1 MVFNATFSNISLI
14 SWRSVLLKIDNLI
27 QNEVLSS
34 SWSYGSCIYNNLC
47 NQCLSPLKLYGR
59 TPFMARCTRYNII
72 FYVLT
77 TTYWF
82 GNPPGPGLGQAQ
94 WCGGV
99 KLVNRNLALSSD
111 YWISND
117 NTEINEQSAPMYLNR
132 YCRRHDRMVV
142 VFTTTCAISAFH
154 H

>member
-1 MVFNATFSNISLI
+1 MRLSIFIEMMRIYGQFHSFVCNKKFKRIST
-14 SWRSVLLKIDNLI
+14 K
-27 QNEVLSS
+27 
-34 SWSYGSCIYNNLC
+34 
-47 NQCLSPLKLYGR
+47 
-59 TPFMARCTRYNII
+59 
-72 FYVLT
+72 LT

-117 NTEINEQSAPMYLNR
+117 NTEINEQSAPMYLTGSQNMKWFWNT
-132 YCRRHDRMVV
+132 CVGEICNQINL
-142 VFTTTCAISAFH
+142 FTEKFRTILLLVLLHICLFIYVLLLEIQLSRGVG
-154 H
+154 